1 MKKENNL
8 ISIKVVSQEE
18 LFNLII
24 SVNRNISCANLMT
37 YMSQEIKNIYP
48 DFSSDNYYFLHNGQ
62 KLIFNARSLKSE
74 NFQDGDIILVC
85 QIEEKNFIYD
95 LDCIS
100 IADIGEPI
108 SINLIS
114 HDHNFKFKLVIDSE
128 LTGTELIKAFSFPN
142 I

>member
-8 ISIKVVSQEE
+8 ISIKIVSQEE

-85 QIEEKNFIYD
+85 RIEDDNFIND
-95 LDCIS
+95 LECIS
-100 IADIGEPI
+100 IEDIGEPI
-108 SINLIS
+108 SINLI
-114 HDHNFKFKLVIDSE
+114 
-128 LTGTELIKAFSFPN
+128 
-142 I
+142 